1 MKKNILWNTFGSV
14 FYSLCQWLIT
24 VIVYHVADLNAAGFL
39 SLAMTTSS
47 SFSAISLFGMRSYQV
62 SDVKHDYSQHEYVGS
77 RILTCIIAFL
87 TCAVASIWGND
98 IYQILCIDAFMLIR
112 VAEGM
117 VDVLNGE
124 DQKLNRYDIIGKSY
138 ILRGVATVGFFVLGF
153 KILNNLMLTL
163 FVIAVINL
171 GIAFLYDWRKTSSLE
186 VIKPIIYNSKIKTLL
201 IQCFPIVIFTF
212 LFSLEGLIPKNVLKQ
227 LEGTESLGAYSTI
240 ATPTLVISV
249 LANVAFNPFL
259 PMFATVFQN
268 EEYDRFLKLLHKVY
282 IALIGLAVIT
292 TIGAMVLG
300 RFGLSLLFGKGIL
313 EYYELFM
320 PIVWCTILIAFI
332 FVLSAILIGLRLM
345 KWLLVG
351 MTIDFIMCIAF
362 VYPIIGKYGQN
373 GASIVQI
380 LVYAI
385 YVIFM
390 LVVCEIYVRRTRKN
404 AKIKKE
410 RAIINR

>member
-1 MKKNILWNTFGSV
+1 MKKNILWNTIGSI

-24 VIVYHVADLNAAGFL
+24 VIVYHVADLNAAGAL

-62 SDVKHDYSQHEYVGS
+62 SDVRSDYTQHEYVGS

-87 TCAVASIWGND
+87 TCAIASVWGND

-138 ILRGVATVGFFVLGF
+138 ILRGTATVGFFILGF

-163 FVIAVINL
+163 FIIAIVNL

-186 VIKPIIYNSKIKTLL
+186 VIKPIVYNAKIKTLL
-201 IQCFPIVIFTF
+201 IQCIPIVIFTF

-259 PMFATVFQN
+259 PMFATIFQN

-282 IALIGLAVIT
+282 IALFGLAVIT
-292 TIGAMVLG
+292 TLGAMLLG

-313 EYYELFM
+313 VYYELFM

-345 KWLLVG
+345 KWLLIG
-351 MTIDFIMCIAF
+351 MAIDFVMCIAL
-362 VYPIIGKYGQN
+362 VYPIIGKLGQN
-373 GASIVQI
+373 GASVIQI
-380 LVYAI
+380 IVYAI
-385 YVIFM
+385 YVVFM
-390 LVVCEIYVRRTRKN
+390 LFVCEIYVRRTRKN
-404 AKIKKE
+404 ARLIKE
-410 RAIINR
+410 RAIIDR